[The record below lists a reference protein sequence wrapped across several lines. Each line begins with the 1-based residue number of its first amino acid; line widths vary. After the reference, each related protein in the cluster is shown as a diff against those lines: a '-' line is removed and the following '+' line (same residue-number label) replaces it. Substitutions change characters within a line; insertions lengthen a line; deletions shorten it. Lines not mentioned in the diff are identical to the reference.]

1 MATASMSM
9 LRIASWLSI
18 DIKIHL
24 IDTGLP
30 LGSQFGVPITHVQLN
45 LAESL
50 HREATPYTLA
60 LWRKWLDTVASSA
73 KLITKDVVTAFFPS
87 PHVRTK
93 HSGLSVIDGSYRLP
107 PHCSGAEEFIKLAHR
122 GRIR

>member
-1 MATASMSM
+1 MSM

-50 HREATPYTLA
+50 HREATPDTLA
-60 LWRKWLDTVASSA
+60 LWRKRLNTVAPPA
-73 KLITKDVVTAFFPS
+73 KLVTKDVPS
-87 PHVRTK
+87 TFLPTSHMRTK
-93 HSGLSVIDGSYRLP
+93 
-107 PHCSGAEEFIKLAHR
+107 
-122 GRIR
+122 